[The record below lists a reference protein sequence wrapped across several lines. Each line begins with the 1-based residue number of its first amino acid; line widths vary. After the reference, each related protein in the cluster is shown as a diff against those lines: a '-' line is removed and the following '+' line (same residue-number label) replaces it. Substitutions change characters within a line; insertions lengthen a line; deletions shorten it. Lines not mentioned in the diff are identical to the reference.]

1 MRILLVADG
10 RSPITKRWVGG
21 LNALQ
26 HKVVIVST
34 FPCEEI
40 PGVETLYILPL
51 AFSGL
56 AGSQVNRKP
65 VGEPS
70 VNIGSLRSSVS
81 RSRFL
86 LQRMRYWFGPL
97 TVRYYAA
104 RFRKIV
110 TAEAPDLIHALR
122 IPFEGMLAATA
133 PQGIPVLASIWG
145 NDLTLHAVGS
155 RGMRRWTEQVLAR
168 VDGLLADAH
177 RDIRL
182 AQQWG
187 YLADKPTLVVPGSGG
202 IDLDEICRIE
212 SDQPGLER
220 YGVSASEPFIVN
232 PRGFR
237 PGSVRNDVFFQS
249 IPLILER
256 HPKVKFLCLA
266 MQGQEEA
273 MRWVQRLNIGAQ
285 VRLLPYLSQPEL
297 WQLFQNAKAS
307 VSISSHDGTPNSLL
321 EAMACGCFPIVG
333 DIESLREWIIPGV
346 NGLLV
351 EPGKPQDVAEAVSLA
366 LNNDSLREQAAV
378 ENGKIIR
385 ERCEV
390 DLVRER
396 VDTFYNQILNQ

>member
-10 RSPITKRWVGG
+10 RSPITHRWVKG

-26 HKVVIVST
+26 HEIVLVST
-34 FPCEEI
+34 FPCDGV

-56 AGSQVNRKP
+56 AGSQVSQKTNDSQ
-65 VGEPS
+65 VESG
-70 VNIGSLRSSVS
+70 GLRRSVS
-81 RSRFL
+81 RFRSLFL
-86 LQRMRYWFGPL
+86 KARYWFGPV
-97 TVRYYAA
+97 TVRYYAL
-104 RFRKIV
+104 RFRRIV
-110 TAEAPDLIHALR
+110 EAEAPDLIHALR

-133 PQGIPVLASIWG
+133 RQDVPVLASIWG

-155 RGMRRWTEQVLAR
+155 PLMRRWTERALNR

-187 YLADKPTLVVPGSGG
+187 FPVDKPALVVPGSGG
-202 IDLDEICRIE
+202 IDLDEILQNETSRFNFEEIGLSE
-212 SDQPGLER
+212 DQPF
-220 YGVSASEPFIVN
+220 VVN

-256 HPKVKFLCLA
+256 FPDVKFVCLA
-266 MQGQEEA
+266 MQGQSEA
-273 MRWVQRLNIGAQ
+273 MRWVQDLKIESQ
-285 VRLLPYLSQPEL
+285 VRLLPYLAQSDL
-297 WQLFQNAKAS
+297 WQLFRKARAS

-321 EAMACGCFPIVG
+321 EAMACGCFPVVG
-333 DIESLREWIIPGV
+333 DIESLREWITPGV
-346 NGLLV
+346 NGFLV
-351 EPGKPQDVAEAVSLA
+351 EPEKPQDVAEAVILA
-366 LNNDSLREQAAV
+366 LNNETLRKQAADENRKIV
-378 ENGKIIR
+378 E

-390 DLVRER
+390 NLVRER
-396 VDTFYNQILNQ
+396 IEAFYQGILNK